1 MAVSL
6 MCPSQ
11 TLIKQTSDMTDVT
24 MKEKISEFGTEAS
37 IEKCFKEDVKIS
49 TYLKS
54 NNEMADE
61 KSPVV
66 WRGKNLVATRRLEMG
81 EVILMEKAVIE
92 LSSDMA
98 SSEKEVD
105 SRVELL
111 AKEDQDRIVLLQQR
125 CLRVSLSSSLQGC
138 PQACNVGEEWVCKH
152 C

>member
-1 MAVSL
+1 
-6 MCPSQ
+6 
-11 TLIKQTSDMTDVT
+11 MTDVT

-37 IEKCFKEDVKIS
+37 IEKCFKEDVKIN
-49 TYLKS
+49 TYLRS
-54 NNEMADE
+54 SNEMADE

-111 AKEDQDRIVLLQQR
+111 AKEDQDRMILLQQR
-125 CLRVSLSSSLQGC
+125 CQVSLSSSLQGC

>member
-24 MKEKISEFGTEAS
+24 MKEKISEFETEAS
-37 IEKCFKEDVKIS
+37 TEKYFKEDVKIN
-49 TYLKS
+49 TYLRS
-54 NNEMADE
+54 SDEMADE

-81 EVILMEKAVIE
+81 EVVLMEKAVIE

-111 AKEDQDRIVLLQQR
+111 AKEDQDRMILLQQR
-125 CLRVSLSSSLQGC
+125 CQVSLSSSLQGC
-138 PQACNVGEEWVCKH
+138 PQACNVGEEWMCKH

>member
-24 MKEKISEFGTEAS
+24 MKEKISEFETEAS
-37 IEKCFKEDVKIS
+37 TEKYFKEDVKIN
-49 TYLKS
+49 TYLRS
-54 NNEMADE
+54 SDEMADE

-92 LSSDMA
+92 LSCDMA

-111 AKEDQDRIVLLQQR
+111 AKEDQDKMVLLQQR
-125 CLRVSLSSSLQGC
+125 CQVSLSSSLQG
-138 PQACNVGEEWVCKH
+138 
-152 C
+152 

>member
-1 MAVSL
+1 
-6 MCPSQ
+6 
-11 TLIKQTSDMTDVT
+11 
-24 MKEKISEFGTEAS
+24 
-37 IEKCFKEDVKIS
+37 
-49 TYLKS
+49 
-54 NNEMADE
+54 MADE

-92 LSSDMA
+92 LSCDMA

-111 AKEDQDRIVLLQQR
+111 AKEDQDKMVLLQQR
-125 CLRVSLSSSLQGC
+125 CQVSLSSSLQGC

>member
-1 MAVSL
+1 
-6 MCPSQ
+6 
-11 TLIKQTSDMTDVT
+11 MTDVT

-37 IEKCFKEDVKIS
+37 IEKCFEEDVKIN

-54 NNEMADE
+54 SNEMVDE

-111 AKEDQDRIVLLQQR
+111 AKEDQDKMVLLQQR
-125 CLRVSLSSSLQGC
+125 CQVSLSSSLQGC
-138 PQACNVGEEWVCKH
+138 PQACNVGEEWMCKH

>member
-1 MAVSL
+1 
-6 MCPSQ
+6 
-11 TLIKQTSDMTDVT
+11 MTDVT

-37 IEKCFKEDVKIS
+37 VEKCFKEDVKIN
-49 TYLKS
+49 TYLRS
-54 NNEMADE
+54 SDEMADE

-66 WRGKNLVATRRLEMG
+66 WRGKDLVATRRLEMG

-98 SSEKEVD
+98 SSENEVD

-111 AKEDQDRIVLLQQR
+111 AKEDQDKMVLLQQR
-125 CLRVSLSSSLQGC
+125 CLVSFNISLQGC
-138 PQACNVGEEWVCKH
+138 PQACNVGEEWMCKH

>member
-6 MCPSQ
+6 MCLSQ

-24 MKEKISEFGTEAS
+24 IKEKISEFGTEAS
-37 IEKCFKEDVKIS
+37 IEKCFNEDVKID
-49 TYLKS
+49 TYLKNS
-54 NNEMADE
+54 IEMVDK

-66 WRGKNLVATRRLEMG
+66 WRGKNLVATRRVEMG

-92 LSSDMA
+92 LSCDMA

-105 SRVELL
+105 SRVESL
-111 AKEDQDRIVLLQQR
+111 AKEDQDRLVLLQQR
-125 CLRVSLSSSLQGC
+125 CQVSLNRSLQGC
-138 PQACNVGEEWVCKH
+138 PQACNVGKEWMCKQ

>member
-1 MAVSL
+1 
-6 MCPSQ
+6 
-11 TLIKQTSDMTDVT
+11 MTDVT
-24 MKEKISEFGTEAS
+24 MKEKISDFGTEAS

-111 AKEDQDRIVLLQQR
+111 AKEDQDRLVLLQQR
-125 CLRVSLSSSLQGC
+125 CLRVSLSSLQGC
-138 PQACNVGEEWVCKH
+138 PQACIVGDEWLCKH

>member
-24 MKEKISEFGTEAS
+24 MKEKISEFETEAS
-37 IEKCFKEDVKIS
+37 TEKYFKEDVKIN
-49 TYLKS
+49 TYLRS
-54 NNEMADE
+54 SDEMADE

-81 EVILMEKAVIE
+81 EVVLMEKAVIE

-111 AKEDQDRIVLLQQR
+111 AKEDQDRMILLQQR
-125 CLRVSLSSSLQGC
+125 CQVSLSSSLQG
-138 PQACNVGEEWVCKH
+138 
-152 C
+152 

>member
-1 MAVSL
+1 
-6 MCPSQ
+6 
-11 TLIKQTSDMTDVT
+11 
-24 MKEKISEFGTEAS
+24 
-37 IEKCFKEDVKIS
+37 
-49 TYLKS
+49 
-54 NNEMADE
+54 MADE

-98 SSEKEVD
+98 SSENEVD

-111 AKEDQDRIVLLQQR
+111 AKEDQDKMVLLQQR
-125 CLRVSLSSSLQGC
+125 CLVSFNISLQGC
-138 PQACNVGEEWVCKH
+138 PQACNVGEEWMCKH

>member
-6 MCPSQ
+6 MCLSQ

-24 MKEKISEFGTEAS
+24 IKEKISEFGTEAS
-37 IEKCFKEDVKIS
+37 IEKCFKEDVKID
-49 TYLKS
+49 TYLKNS
-54 NNEMADE
+54 IEMVDE

-98 SSEKEVD
+98 SSEKEVE

-111 AKEDQDRIVLLQQR
+111 AKEDQDRMVLLQQR
-125 CLRVSLSSSLQGC
+125 YQVSLKSSLQGC
-138 PQACNVGEEWVCKH
+138 PQACNVGEEWMCKH

>member
-24 MKEKISEFGTEAS
+24 MKEKISEFGSEAS
-37 IEKCFKEDVKIS
+37 VEKCFKEDVKIN
-49 TYLKS
+49 TYLRS
-54 NNEMADE
+54 SDEMADE

-92 LSSDMA
+92 LSSDMG
-98 SSEKEVD
+98 SEKEVD

-111 AKEDQDRIVLLQQR
+111 AKEDQDRMVLLQQR
-125 CLRVSLSSSLQGC
+125 YQVFLNNSLQGC
-138 PQACNVGEEWVCKH
+138 PQACDVGEEWMCKH

>member
-24 MKEKISEFGTEAS
+24 MKEKISEFETEAS
-37 IEKCFKEDVKIS
+37 TEKYFKEDVKIN

-54 NNEMADE
+54 SNEMADE

-81 EVILMEKAVIE
+81 EVVLMEKAVIE

-111 AKEDQDRIVLLQQR
+111 AKEDQDRLVLLQQR
-125 CLRVSLSSSLQGC
+125 CQVSLSSSLQGC

>member
-37 IEKCFKEDVKIS
+37 IEKCFEEDVKTD

-54 NNEMADE
+54 SNEMVDE

-81 EVILMEKAVIE
+81 EVVLMEKAVIE

-111 AKEDQDRIVLLQQR
+111 VKEDQDRMVLLQQR
-125 CLRVSLSSSLQGC
+125 YQVSLNSSLEGC

>member
-1 MAVSL
+1 
-6 MCPSQ
+6 
-11 TLIKQTSDMTDVT
+11 MTDVT
-24 MKEKISEFGTEAS
+24 MKEKISEFGTGAS
-37 IEKCFKEDVKIS
+37 IEKCFKEDVKID

-54 NNEMADE
+54 SNEMVDE

-92 LSSDMA
+92 MSCDMA
-98 SSEKEVD
+98 SSENEVD

-111 AKEDQDRIVLLQQR
+111 AKEDQDRMILLQQR
-125 CLRVSLSSSLQGC
+125 CQVSLSSSLQGC

>member
-1 MAVSL
+1 
-6 MCPSQ
+6 
-11 TLIKQTSDMTDVT
+11 MTDVT

-37 IEKCFKEDVKIS
+37 MEKCFKEDVKIN
-49 TYLKS
+49 TYLRS
-54 NNEMADE
+54 SNEMADE

-81 EVILMEKAVIE
+81 EVIIMEKAVIE

-111 AKEDQDRIVLLQQR
+111 AKEDQDRLVFLQQR
-125 CLRVSLSSSLQGC
+125 GQVSLSSSLQGC

>member
-24 MKEKISEFGTEAS
+24 MKEKISEFETEAS
-37 IEKCFKEDVKIS
+37 TEKYFKEDVKIN
-49 TYLKS
+49 TYLRS
-54 NNEMADE
+54 SDEMADE

-81 EVILMEKAVIE
+81 EVVLMEKAVIE

-111 AKEDQDRIVLLQQR
+111 AKEDQDRMILLQQR
-125 CLRVSLSSSLQGC
+125 CQVSLSSSLQGC

>member
-1 MAVSL
+1 
-6 MCPSQ
+6 
-11 TLIKQTSDMTDVT
+11 MTDVT
-24 MKEKISEFGTEAS
+24 MKEKISDFGTEAS

-111 AKEDQDRIVLLQQR
+111 AKEDQDRMILLQQR
-125 CLRVSLSSSLQGC
+125 CQVLLNSSLQGC
-138 PQACNVGEEWVCKH
+138 PQACTVGEEWMFKH

>member
-37 IEKCFKEDVKIS
+37 MEKCFEEDVKIN

-54 NNEMADE
+54 SNEMVDE

-81 EVILMEKAVIE
+81 EVVLMEKAVIE

-111 AKEDQDRIVLLQQR
+111 AKEDQDRMILLQQR
-125 CLRVSLSSSLQGC
+125 CQVSLSSSLQGC